1 MTGTLSPEQAS
12 LIESSFQAVAPA
24 ATTLIDRFY
33 QNLFTTAPSVRALFP
48 EDMTEQKRHLL
59 AAVKLVAQNAGNLQ
73 SLQSAL
79 REMGAR
85 HIGYGA
91 LTAHY
96 PVVRDVMLQ
105 TLSQVAGAAWNDALN
120 DAWRHA
126 LNIVS
131 GYMIEGAWQANSKKA
146 A

>member
-1 MTGTLSPEQAS
+1 MTGTLSPEQVS

-33 QNLFTTAPSVRALFP
+33 ENLFAAAPGVRSLFP
-48 EDMTEQKRHLL
+48 NDMTEQKRHLL
-59 AAVKLVAQNAGNLQ
+59 AAVKLVAQNAGRLS

-79 REMGAR
+79 NDMGAR
-85 HIGYGA
+85 HVGYGA

-105 TLSQVAGAAWNDALN
+105 TLSEVAGPAWNDALD
-120 DAWRHA
+120 DAWRQA

-131 GYMIEGAWQANSKKA
+131 GYMIEGAWQASEKKA